1 MDGIIKII
9 ITLVFT
15 YLFLYLYKKS
25 FDQDTSKFLKY
36 FSRSLVVLVFLIA
49 SISFAIYAIAI
60 KEVGLTKRILG
71 AILAMML
78 LLYLIHTIKKYLMI
92 SKVS

>member
-1 MDGIIKII
+1 MDRIIKII
-9 ITLVFT
+9 VTSVFT
-15 YLFLYLYKKS
+15 YLFLCFYKKS
-25 FDQDTSKFLKY
+25 FDEQTSKFLKY

-49 SISFAIYAIAI
+49 IISLAIYSIFI
-60 KEVGLTKRILG
+60 EEVGLTKRLIAGILS
-71 AILAMML
+71 ILI